1 MLRPNLGGHLWGE
14 AYLQVHLMEQLWQV
28 LHMGSSDGIKS
39 PPKHSSPLREELGP
53 RWSFLLPSLL
63 PFLGEIIENQK
74 KTNTGQ
80 GSQKPSVGE
89 KSRIVGFQIFC
100 QKQTC
105 LNSADSFSHHL
116 MSVALWGILQL
127 WEKLDL
133 EFEEAAA
140 SCKSSNP
147 LPQSS
152 CQKAFLRQTK
162 HKTFLDA

>member
-1 MLRPNLGGHLWGE
+1 MRRGLSPGPFDGTAVTGATYGIQWWNQVSPKALKSIEGGAGPKMKFSFAIIVALFRWDLW
-14 AYLQVHLMEQLWQV
+14 
-28 LHMGSSDGIKS
+28 K
-39 PPKHSSPLREELGP
+39 P
-53 RWSFLLPSLL
+53 
-63 PFLGEIIENQK
+63 K

>member
-1 MLRPNLGGHLWGE
+1 MWQKRTQRGGGGGGPR
-14 AYLQVHLMEQLWQV
+14 V
-28 LHMGSSDGIKS
+28 LYFLDTIFPVLVFWI
-39 PPKHSSPLREELGP
+39 PPLVPSPLREELGP

-63 PFLGEIIENQK
+63 PFLGEIFENQK

-127 WEKLDL
+127 REKLDL